1 METKFLVAVCDDD
14 KENRKTI
21 SEIVLNHF
29 ENLGIKA
36 EIKEYKS
43 GEDLLKNANDE
54 QISLLFLDIEMPGRS
69 GIEIKDILTT
79 KTNVSNIVF
88 VTNHIGFMKEAFGKN
103 VIGFIEKPVGEKQII
118 HWVNIAYKTY
128 KDTRY
133 IVLDKNAKIKEDSIK
148 YIEAE
153 GNYVRIVLV
162 DCSGGILQRGTIA
175 NWEKQLDGF
184 FVRCHKSFL
193 VNMNYVTS
201 INYKEVEL
209 EGATCVPLGRNYV
222 NNTKNAHNEFMLEKI
237 KWRVG
242 WQN

>member
-1 METKFLVAVCDDD
+1 MESNFLVAVCDDD
-14 KENRKTI
+14 KENRKAI
-21 SEIVLNHF
+21 IDILLKHF
-29 ENLGIKA
+29 ESIGIKA

-43 GEDLLKNANDE
+43 GEDLLKNVNE
-54 QISLLFLDIEMPGRS
+54 QICLLFLDIEMPGKS
-69 GIEIKDILTT
+69 GIEVKDILTT
-79 KTNVSNIVF
+79 KMNVSNIVF

-103 VIGFIEKPVGEKQII
+103 VIGFMEKPIDENQII
-118 HWVNIAYKTY
+118 HWVNIAYEAF

-133 IVLDKNAKIKEDSIK
+133 INIDKNAKIKEDSIK

-162 DCSGGILQRGTIA
+162 DRSGGILQRGTIA
-175 NWEKQLDGF
+175 NWEKRLDAN

-193 VNMNYVTS
+193 VNMNYITS
-201 INYKEVEL
+201 IHYKEVEL
-209 EGATCVPLGRNYV
+209 EGNTCVPLGRNYV
-222 NNTKNAHNEFMLEKI
+222 NDTKNAHNEFMLEKI

>member
-14 KENRKTI
+14 KVNRKTI
-21 SEIVLNHF
+21 IDIVLNHF
-29 ENLGIKA
+29 ENIGIKA
-36 EIKEYKS
+36 EIKEYTS
-43 GEDLLKNANDE
+43 GEDLLKNANE

-69 GIEIKDILTT
+69 GIEIKDILTAKST
-79 KTNVSNIVF
+79 VSNIVY

-103 VIGFIEKPVGEKQII
+103 VIGFMEKPIDENQII
-118 HWVNIAYKTY
+118 HWVNIAYEAF
-128 KDTRY
+128 KDIRY
-133 IVLDKNAKIKEDSIK
+133 ISIDKNAKIKEDSIK

-153 GNYVRIVLV
+153 GNYVRIMLV

-175 NWEKQLDGF
+175 SWEKQLDGF

-193 VNMNYVTS
+193 VNMNYITS

-209 EGATCVPLGRNYV
+209 EGDFCVPLGRNYV

-237 KWRVG
+237 KRRVG
-242 WQN
+242 W